1 MSETDKVIYDWNVE
15 GHTVTPPLRR
25 VEYVDETLR
34 DGIQCP
40 SVTDPPIEAK
50 MEMVRLLD
58 AAGVHHVDIGLP
70 GAGPRAV
77 EDCIVLAELIRDEKL
92 SIKAMCAARTHP
104 NDIKPIIEVSQKTGV
119 PIEAMTFLGTSPIR
133 LYAEGWDENLLEDR
147 TRTAVRMCK
156 DAGLTNTFVT
166 EDTVRSHPGTLR
178 RLFTAA
184 VEEGVDGLCVCDTV
198 GHATP
203 NGVYNLVH
211 FTKDL
216 IRGLGTDTRVDW
228 HGHND
233 RGFGLGNALSAIEA
247 GADRVH
253 GTVLGMGERVGNTP
267 LDLMLMNLKL
277 LGIHEGDLS
286 SLADL
291 VDLASKSCDWPIP
304 VNYPVFGKDAFRTGT
319 GVHAA
324 AVIKALNKGDDWL
337 ADSVYSGVPASW
349 FGRAQEI
356 EIGHMAGDSNII
368 YWLKSRGIEATD
380 DLVSAIR
387 AKAKSTNRVL
397 EEAEVMSVVESARG

>member
-133 LYAEGWDENLLEDR
+133 LYAEGWDEDLLEDR

-166 EDTVRSHPGTLR
+166 EDTERSHPGTLR

-216 IRGLGTDTRVDW
+216 IRGLGTATRVDW

-397 EEAEVMSVVESARG
+397 EEAEVMSLVESARG

>member
-133 LYAEGWDENLLEDR
+133 LYAEGWDEDLLEDR

-216 IRGLGTDTRVDW
+216 IRGLGTATRVDW

-324 AVIKALNKGDDWL
+324 AVIKALNTGDDWL

-397 EEAEVMSVVESARG
+397 EEAEVMSLVESARG